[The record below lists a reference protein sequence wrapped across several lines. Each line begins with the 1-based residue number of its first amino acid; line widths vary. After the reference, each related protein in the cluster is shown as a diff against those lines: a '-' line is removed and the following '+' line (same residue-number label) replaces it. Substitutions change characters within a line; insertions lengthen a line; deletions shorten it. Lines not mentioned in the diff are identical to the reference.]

1 MKKIHIAFVV
11 TTLVFLLMAGVPN
24 VGFAAG
30 QGQAVCG
37 SANGANFPAGSPP
50 TSGLCST
57 GRASTL
63 VAGTE
68 GWSWTCTGANG
79 KSTLCQAY
87 ASIAPVCGPADGS
100 CTGTAPT
107 TGLCSAGEPSAVTGS
122 ATTGW
127 SWTCSSAGLTESCS
141 ALSAACTNSSFYY
154 RDTISWTSCA
164 LSAGNPATKNSATV
178 VTAVTPVTTTAGEY
192 SCEMSFTITGD
203 PFSSTTAPFCVAT
216 PVTGL
221 FASGYTA
228 YATFD
233 VTSGTPNT
241 YSVNVVI
248 PQCTTSACL
257 APGGV
262 SIICVP

>member
-1 MKKIHIAFVV
+1 MKKVHLAFVV
-11 TTLVFLLMAGVPN
+11 TSIVFLVMAGLPN

-50 TSGLCST
+50 TSGLCS
-57 GRASTL
+57 
-63 VAGTE
+63 
-68 GWSWTCTGANG
+68 
-79 KSTLCQAY
+79 
-87 ASIAPVCGPADGS
+87 
-100 CTGTAPT
+100 
-107 TGLCSAGEPSAVTGS
+107 AGEPSAVTGS

-127 SWTCSSAGLTESCS
+127 SWTCSSAGLTEDCS

-178 VTAVTPVTTTAGEY
+178 VTAATPVTTTAGEY

-241 YSVNVVI
+241 HSVNVVI